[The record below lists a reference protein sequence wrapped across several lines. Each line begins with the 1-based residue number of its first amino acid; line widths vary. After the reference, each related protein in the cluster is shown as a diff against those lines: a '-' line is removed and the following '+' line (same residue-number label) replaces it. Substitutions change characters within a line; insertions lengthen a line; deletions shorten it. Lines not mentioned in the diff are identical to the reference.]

1 MHPRDENCKDQA
13 GYDGF
18 SLKAIDADLDEVSPL
33 SHFLWSQEI
42 KEEPERPA
50 IWNLLGHGA
59 QTLASLLGVDS
70 PQDDRSVSCF
80 TVVLTRTQQEKWGFA
95 WDKYRFYAQ
104 EQRVVDRL
112 APGSIAARWNDSARA
127 NGQADRCILHGD
139 RLLCANGRTVAR
151 DVAKALEANEVVLE
165 FERPASSAQQAVAI
179 SAEKK
184 VLAATA
190 SPKATDAVQREGNM
204 HRATAPVT
212 VVPAGLPTDDHEL
225 VVAPAAPLAAPVAS
239 PVPRLSITS
248 RQASMES
255 GKSESR
261 KDGAEEHDDAT
272 QAKDDWVDVSMDVL
286 SALAAT
292 PVVAFSPLVVPTH
305 VPEQAPQAV
314 AEQEPRSPTSPRP
327 CTPTGVAPEIQ
338 ALSPTRVSSEADV
351 DAQASKIGDEETNL
365 PAVPVFELSLQLAK
379 SVEVLSFRLN
389 EDVEEIVDA
398 FITRVNLQAMFK
410 DPLIAHLNLMATT
423 DRRVDQ
429 VDVVDLI

>member
-1 MHPRDENCKDQA
+1 
-13 GYDGF
+13 
-18 SLKAIDADLDEVSPL
+18 
-33 SHFLWSQEI
+33 
-42 KEEPERPA
+42 
-50 IWNLLGHGA
+50 
-59 QTLASLLGVDS
+59 
-70 PQDDRSVSCF
+70 
-80 TVVLTRTQQEKWGFA
+80 
-95 WDKYRFYAQ
+95 
-104 EQRVVDRL
+104 
-112 APGSIAARWNDSARA
+112 
-127 NGQADRCILHGD
+127 
-139 RLLCANGRTVAR
+139 
-151 DVAKALEANEVVLE
+151 
-165 FERPASSAQQAVAI
+165 
-179 SAEKK
+179 
-184 VLAATA
+184 
-190 SPKATDAVQREGNM
+190 
-204 HRATAPVT
+204 
-212 VVPAGLPTDDHEL
+212 
-225 VVAPAAPLAAPVAS
+225 
-239 PVPRLSITS
+239 
-248 RQASMES
+248 MES